1 MSGRNADV
9 IRLFQEELAKYRAY
23 TEYFSQDSGILSIS
37 FECLA
42 DNQSKDVAELF
53 AVITSSRAS

>member
-9 IRLFQEELAKYRAY
+9 IRVFQEELAKYRAY

-42 DNQSKDVAELF
+42 DNQSKDVWLSF
-53 AVITSSRAS
+53 SR